1 LVLAGTVTS
10 MVMSGTAQVAMS
22 LVLDWLD
29 AEASTGRIESV
40 ARMTVRRAVS
50 FFFMG
55 FSFQGLAAG

>member
-1 LVLAGTVTS
+1 
-10 MVMSGTAQVAMS
+10 MS

-55 FSFQGLAAG
+55 FSFQGLAAGESEGARAVCGSAPR